1 MADTD
6 VNPDNAFVYGSDLDA
21 VWLAPLGTELPTSY
35 GEALDPAFRHVG
47 WLDPSSGVAESQ
59 TGSVTKLR
67 GHQGGRVIRTISTE
81 AGLEYA
87 FTAFETKDLTLGIR
101 YDEDDVT
108 VDEDSIRESSFGA
121 GMKVSRFA
129 AVIDLR
135 DRGDDGDAGERLAF
149 ARFEVYS
156 TGERSAVG
164 ENIVAIPMTGEVIS
178 PKSQNKRWVKAL
190 PSAEGN

>member
-6 VNPDNAFVYGSDLDA
+6 VNPDNALVYGGDEDA
-21 VWLAPLGTELPTSY
+21 VWLAPLGTTLPISY
-35 GEALDPAFRHVG
+35 DAPLDPAFRHVG
-47 WLDPSSGVAESQ
+47 WLDPSSGIAESQ

-67 GHQGGRVIRTISTE
+67 GHQGGRVIRTIATE

-108 VDEDSIRESSFGA
+108 DLDGVRESSFGA
-121 GMKVSRFA
+121 GMKVTRWA

-135 DRGDDGDAGERLAF
+135 DRGDDGDAGERLAI

-164 ENIVAIPMTGEVIS
+164 EGIVAIPMTGEVIS
-178 PKSQNKRWVKAL
+178 PKSQNKRWVKSL
-190 PSAEGN
+190 QIEDDES